1 MSSFSSIST
10 ALTALQAHR
19 RAMDVTGNNIA
30 NVNTPGYTRQR
41 VDLQPRVAPGAASQ
55 FYNQRLAGSG
65 VEVLGTTRMADEFLT
80 ARVRSQ
86 TSSFADLQAQ
96 AQSLKEVER
105 TLAEP
110 SSTGLSQNLSEMWS
124 AWSTLGT
131 QAGSDGTLAAQTVVA
146 NKSQAVID
154 SLRSGQSDVAQSWTD
169 QRAQADGLASEVNQ
183 LSSRI
188 ATLNEAV
195 LNTST
200 DGAANE
206 LVDQRDQLVTR
217 FVELT
222 GATALPVADNQVNV
236 YLGGNPAVAGI
247 QSNAV
252 VISGATQI
260 ATTTYGGVTTPGAAA
275 DNVKISWADRADPS
289 KPRADAPEITLT
301 GGQLRGT
308 FVSLN
313 STLPG
318 AAARYDEIATS
329 LAKTV
334 NDGYAATGGG
344 SFFTTVPAPVPPA
357 TTSAGITVGALAIQV
372 AKPADIRAGAS
383 GNGPSDGSAASAIGT
398 LRNAAGGP
406 DATWKAHVV
415 KVGVDVAAATSRA
428 STVQATLSTAI
439 ADQQSATGV
448 SLDEETANLLVQQR
462 AYEGAARVLTAVDQ
476 ALDTLINRTGLVGR

>member
-80 ARVRSQ
+80 ARVRAQ

-110 SSTGLSQNLSEMWS
+110 SNTGLSQNLSEMWS

-154 SLRSGQSDVAQSWTD
+154 SLRSGQANVAQSWTD

-188 ATLNEAV
+188 AKLNEAV

-222 GATALPVADNQVNV
+222 GATALPVANNQVNL

-260 ATTTYGGVTTPGAAA
+260 ATTTYGGVTTPGAVA
-275 DNVKISWADRADPS
+275 DNVKISWADPADPS
-289 KPRADAPEITLT
+289 QARAGSPEITLT

-334 NDGYAATGGG
+334 NAGYAATGAST
-344 SFFTTVPAPVPPA
+344 SFFTPVPTGPGGA
-357 TTSAGITVGALAIQV
+357 ITVADLKIAV
-372 AKPADIRAGAS
+372 AKPADIRAGAT

-406 DATWKAHVV
+406 DAVWKAHVV
-415 KVGVDVAAATSRA
+415 KVGVDVQAATSRA
-428 STVQATLSTAI
+428 STVQATLTTAI

>member
-1 MSSFSSIST
+1 MSSFGGIST

-65 VEVLGTTRMADEFLT
+65 VEVVGTTRMADEFLT

-105 TLAEP
+105 TLGEP
-110 SSTGLSQNLSEMWS
+110 SDTGLSQNLSEMWN
-124 AWSTLGT
+124 AWSNLGA
-131 QAGSDGTLAAQTVVA
+131 QSGSDGELAAQSLVV

-154 SLRSGQSDVAQSWTD
+154 SLRSGQANVTQSWSD
-169 QRAQADGLASEVNQ
+169 QRAQADALGTEVNA
-183 LSSRI
+183 LSVRI
-188 ATLNEAV
+188 AKLNEAV

-222 GATALPVADNQVNV
+222 GATAVPVQGNQVNV

-252 VISGATQI
+252 VVTGARQI
-260 ATTTYGGVTTPGAAA
+260 ATTTDGSVQTPGV
-275 DNVKISWADRADPS
+275 DKRPITLSWAQKTDPTTADTT
-289 KPRADAPEITLT
+289 APEITLT
-301 GGQLRGT
+301 GGQLKGT
-308 FVSLN
+308 FTSLN

-329 LAKTV
+329 LARTV
-334 NDGYAATGGG
+334 NGGYAATGGG
-344 SFFTTVPAPVPPA
+344 SFFTPLPAPVPPA
-357 TTSAGITVGALAIQV
+357 TASAGITVAQLTIQV
-372 AKPADIRAGAS
+372 TGAANVQH
-383 GNGPSDGSAASAIGT
+383 GVPGKGGSDGSAASAIGN
-398 LRNAAGGP
+398 LRSGKTGP
-406 DATWKAHVV
+406 DAIWKQHVV
-415 KVGVDVAAATSRA
+415 QTGVEVQAAQSRA
-428 STVQATLSTAI
+428 NTVQATLTTAI

>member
-86 TSSFADLQAQ
+86 TSTHADLQARAQ
-96 AQSLKEVER
+96 ALVEVER
-105 TLAEP
+105 ALGEPSDTGLAEQ
-110 SSTGLSQNLSEMWS
+110 LSQMWN
-124 AWSTLGT
+124 AWSTLG
-131 QAGSDGTLAAQTVVA
+131 ANPDDLAAKTVLV
-146 NKSQAVID
+146 NKSQAVVD
-154 SLRSGQSDVAQSWTD
+154 SLASGKATVSALWGD
-169 QRAQADGLASEVNQ
+169 QRAQADALATEVND
-183 LSSRI
+183 LSGRI
-188 ATLNEAV
+188 AKINEAV

-222 GATALPVADNQVNV
+222 GATAVPGRDNQVNV

-247 QSNAV
+247 NSYAV
-252 VISGATQI
+252 VVTGANQLDDSTV
-260 ATTTYGGVTTPGAAA
+260 AGFTTPGATTKP
-275 DNVKISWADRADPS
+275 VKISWATPPTAGQP
-289 KPRADAPEITLT
+289 ANAEITLT
-301 GGQLRGT
+301 GGQLSGLFT
-308 FVSLN
+308 SLN
-313 STLPG
+313 QTLPTTSQ
-318 AAARYDEIATS
+318 RYDGIAT
-329 LAKTV
+329 AVARTV
-334 NDGYAATGGG
+334 NDGYAASGDPRT
-344 SFFTTVPAPVPPA
+344 FFTAVPAA
-357 TTSAGITVGALAIQV
+357 TPGGPDPQVKVADLRIVITDPSTVRAGNPTTNGPKDGSVAGAVGALRTAE
-372 AKPADIRAGAS
+372 D
-383 GNGPSDGSAASAIGT
+383 
-398 LRNAAGGP
+398 GP
-406 DATWKAHVV
+406 DALWKSHVV
-415 KVGVDVAAATSRA
+415 QTGVDVAAARSRA
-428 STVQATLSTAI
+428 LTVFTTLSTAI